1 MTGFTHLGWAA
12 AIIVWV
18 GAFIIAAGVI
28 GYLAELILA
37 DRQHRRAL
45 RRFDVGKDAKPKPD
59 SRSSIELFNRIRGQR

>member
-1 MTGFTHLGWAA
+1 MNFSSLGWGPAL
-12 AIIVWV
+12 IILV

-37 DRQHRRAL
+37 DRQHKRAL